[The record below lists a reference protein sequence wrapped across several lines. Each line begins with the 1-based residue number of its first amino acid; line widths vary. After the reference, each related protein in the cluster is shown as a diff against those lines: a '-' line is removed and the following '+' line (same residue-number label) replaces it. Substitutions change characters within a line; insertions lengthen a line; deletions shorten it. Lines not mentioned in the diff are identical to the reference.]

1 MIKNLILITALS
13 ITMLSGS
20 SMAFAGQISM
30 EDKVQ
35 LQTSMQRYIQ
45 SVEVDG
51 VIPHVNLGDGTIADL
66 VAIKAHPMILEFGDK
81 FVVCT
86 DFRDP
91 EGKFVNV
98 DFYISKG
105 SQGYVVFQTEINN
118 RAPLENLMKAG
129 KVSMID

>member
-81 FVVCT
+81 FVLCT

>member
-1 MIKNLILITALS
+1 MIKKILLIAALS
-13 ITMLSGS
+13 TTMLSGS

-81 FVVCT
+81 FVLCT

>member
-1 MIKNLILITALS
+1 MIKKILLIGALS

-81 FVVCT
+81 FVLCT